1 MCTTVFIDWLYIR
14 PPVFNSVLSI
24 RGQRCSVTVFHRV
37 LSYPT
42 MFNCVLP
49 YPTEFNP
56 VPPCSVISHYVLACS
71 TVFCRIPLCVLQ
83 CSDATFANLVQ
94 PRVSIALL
102 PRHTIYHTTI
112 YLRSR
117 QLASLLSWGERER
130 RQLADAKETQF
141 TKANNLFPPRLKTPR
156 LFIWIVEPS

>member
-24 RGQRCSVTVFHRV
+24 RGQRCSIVANRVQLCCTVFCHRV
-37 LSYPT
+37 S
-42 MFNCVLP
+42 
-49 YPTEFNP
+49 
-56 VPPCSVISHYVLACS
+56 PCSVISHYVLACS

-94 PRVSIALL
+94 PRVFIALL

-130 RQLADAKETQF
+130 RHLADAKETQF